1 MFVAAPFSL
10 DGRWGRLEK
19 IQNVGGDIEQYEVH
33 RVACDATEQFIA
45 LVVFPLFLCK
55 NK

>member
-1 MFVAAPFSL
+1 M
-10 DGRWGRLEK
+10 
-19 IQNVGGDIEQYEVH
+19 QYGLHGMLTVH
-33 RVACDATEQFIA
+33 RVACGATEQFIA